1 MGRKGCRPGAIDTA
15 PTFPEPKQPHDNSR
29 HRELCRLAG
38 KWLRKPKFGSSYC
51 PYVAVELVTA
61 NPETPDVFGWNYW
74 ATVLIE
80 VKVSRSDFLA
90 DAKKSFRQQPEED
103 LIALPH
109 RQRRDSRL
117 VDPAQHAL
125 VARTQRAGEAVGR
138 EKGTCTL
145 PPTCRTKTS
154 PRRGSASRSAS
165 DRSPPY
171 ASRRRHSSASHCP
184 RISRRC
190 RPICRD

>member
-1 MGRKGCRPGAIDTA
+1 MGIRGRKTGANNTA
-15 PTFPEPKQPHDNSR
+15 PISPATKRPHDNSR

-90 DAKKSFRQQPEED
+90 DAKR
-103 LIALPH
+103 
-109 RQRRDSRL
+109 
-117 VDPAQHAL
+117 V
-125 VARTQRAGEAVGR
+125 
-138 EKGTCTL
+138 
-145 PPTCRTKTS
+145 
-154 PRRGSASRSAS
+154 SAS
-165 DRSPPY
+165 
-171 ASRRRHSSASHCP
+171 SRKKA
-184 RISRRC
+184 
-190 RPICRD
+190 

>member
-90 DAKKSFRQQPEED
+90 DAKKSFRQQPEEGVGAFRYYCSPEGLITEVD
-103 LIALPH
+103 LPDKWGLLWEKDGVITVVKDAE
-109 RQRRDSRL
+109 RQQQNAQGEITILLRL
-117 VDPAQHAL
+117 CAA
-125 VARTQRAGEAVGR
+125 
-138 EKGTCTL
+138 KG
-145 PPTCRTKTS
+145 
-154 PRRGSASRSAS
+154 
-165 DRSPPY
+165 
-171 ASRRRHSSASHCP
+171 
-184 RISRRC
+184 
-190 RPICRD
+190 